1 MTYYKIL
8 LINLICYFF
17 YKTYEIFDNYT
28 NILNKYSININI
40 NNINK
45 LKFLNDYTEEEKGYY
60 LSGLFEGDGNIYTR
74 RFIIVFSIEDAELAP
89 GGGQPPLS
97 GGLAHYLCQHFKM
110 GYIDGKYN
118 SKKELTAVAWYI
130 INQSDQKKF
139 INYINGKLLT
149 YKRYDQFYKYNFD
162 KSLKIMLNKPKE
174 FNVLMNPWLT
184 GFTDADGYFYLGF
197 QLYKN
202 SLWLKFHLELSQKDK
217 YILEIIQKYFNL
229 GNIIK
234 RNYSSDITAYIYKAQ
249 SEKAIKPFIEY
260 FNNYPPL
267 SVRRYKQYLLL
278 NIAYNLKLN
287 NLHKLH
293 NSLLMLKELIL
304 LQSIK
309 YMSLNM
315 KEELNKKIKNIVNYY
330 KNLRNLN
337 DK

>member
-1 MTYYKIL
+1 MVNIIL
-8 LINLICYFF
+8 
-17 YKTYEIFDNYT
+17 
-28 NILNKYSININI
+28 
-40 NNINK
+40 
-45 LKFLNDYTEEEKGYY
+45 G
-60 LSGLFEGDGNIYTR
+60 GR
-74 RFIIVFSIEDAELAP
+74 VA
-89 GGGQPPLS
+89 GGG
-97 GGLAHYLCQHFKM
+97 G
-110 GYIDGKYN
+110 
-118 SKKELTAVAWYI
+118 KKELTAVAWYI

-287 NLHKLH
+287 NLHKLL